1 LRQNESPRKDSR
13 MNPDKKNYSEIV
25 EQVKQ
30 AETIIL
36 GNAEIVLAHETLS
49 EEGRE
54 RLEEI
59 KRQVWRIDNLLEKV
73 E

>member
-1 LRQNESPRKDSR
+1 
-13 MNPDKKNYSEIV
+13 MNPDKKKYNEVV
-25 EQVKQ
+25 EQCKQ

-36 GNAEIVLAHETLS
+36 GNAELVLAHQTLS
-49 EEGRE
+49 EEGKE

-59 KRQVWRIDNLLEKV
+59 KKQVWRLDGLLEKIG